1 MAKTVAFPLFFCI
14 FVGSKSLNSDAMK
27 DFKIRSYGRTELAML
42 YCPDLTGL
50 AAYRKMHRWMERC
63 PGLMERLN
71 DLGYEAQRRSFTPL
85 ELRVIVDA
93 LGEP

>member
-1 MAKTVAFPLFFCI
+1 
-14 FVGSKSLNSDAMK
+14 
-27 DFKIRSYGRTELAML
+27 ML

-71 DLGYEAQRRSFTPL
+71 DLGYEAQRCSFTPL
-85 ELRVIVDA
+85 EVRVIVDA

>member
-1 MAKTVAFPLFFCI
+1 
-14 FVGSKSLNSDAMK
+14 
-27 DFKIRSYGRTELAML
+27 ML

-63 PGLMERLN
+63 PGLMEWLN

-85 ELRVIVDA
+85 EVRVIVDA